1 MKELINIIM
10 HNTAYIVQESQKQLW
25 AWSPILKEYINFAI
39 SFYPKEKEKEPK
51 CIIGIDKAKR
61 GGHTLYE

>member
-10 HNTAYIVQESQKQLW
+10 HNTARIVQESQKQLW

-51 CIIGIDKAKR
+51 RTIGIDKAKR
-61 GGHTLYE
+61 G